1 MVVGSKVEALEV
13 EVAKLK
19 RGLITVMDKTN
30 IAKEKTKTLANE
42 LKVEKQL
49 TVQKD
54 KQLHVANQKVKS
66 VAAKVVQVFH
76 LNEEYNIVLFSWY

>member
-1 MVVGSKVEALEV
+1 MVAGSKVEALEV

-19 RGLITVMDKTN
+19 KGLITVMDEAN

>member
-1 MVVGSKVEALEV
+1 MVAGSKVEALEV
-13 EVAKLK
+13 EVTKLK
-19 RGLITVMDKTN
+19 RGLITVMDEAN

-49 TVQKD
+49 TVQMD
-54 KQLHVANQKVKS
+54 KQLHATNQKVKS
-66 VAAKVVQVFH
+66 MAAKVVQVFH

>member
-1 MVVGSKVEALEV
+1 MVAGSKVQALEV

-19 RGLITVMDKTN
+19 KGLITVMDEAN

-54 KQLHVANQKVKS
+54 KQLYVANQKVKS

>member
-1 MVVGSKVEALEV
+1 MVAGSKVEALEV
-13 EVAKLK
+13 EVTKLK
-19 RGLITVMDKTN
+19 RGLITVMDEAN

-54 KQLHVANQKVKS
+54 KQLYVANQKVKS

>member
-1 MVVGSKVEALEV
+1 MVAGSKVEALEV

-19 RGLITVMDKTN
+19 KGLITVMDEAN

-54 KQLHVANQKVKS
+54 KQLHAANQKVKS

>member
-1 MVVGSKVEALEV
+1 MVAGSKVEALEV
-13 EVAKLK
+13 EVTKLK
-19 RGLITVMDKTN
+19 RGLITVMDEAN

-54 KQLHVANQKVKS
+54 KQLYVANQKVKS
-66 VAAKVVQVFH
+66 VSAKVVQVFH

>member
-1 MVVGSKVEALEV
+1 MAGSKVEALEV
-13 EVAKLK
+13 EVTKLK
-19 RGLITVMDKTN
+19 RGLITVMDEAN

-54 KQLHVANQKVKS
+54 KQLYVANQKVKS

>member
-1 MVVGSKVEALEV
+1 MVAGSKVEALEV
-13 EVAKLK
+13 EVTKLK
-19 RGLITVMDKTN
+19 RGLITVMDEAN

-54 KQLHVANQKVKS
+54 KQLYVANQKVKS
-66 VAAKVVQVFH
+66 VAAIVVQVFH
-76 LNEEYNIVLFSWY
+76 LNEKYNIVLFSWY

>member
-1 MVVGSKVEALEV
+1 MVAGSKVEALEV
-13 EVAKLK
+13 EVTKLK
-19 RGLITVMDKTN
+19 KGLITVMDEAN

>member
-19 RGLITVMDKTN
+19 RCLITVMDEAN

-54 KQLHVANQKVKS
+54 KQLYVANQKVKS

>member
-1 MVVGSKVEALEV
+1 MVAGSKVEALDV
-13 EVAKLK
+13 EVTKLK
-19 RGLITVMDKTN
+19 RGLITVMDKAN

-54 KQLHVANQKVKS
+54 KQLYVANQKVKS
-66 VAAKVVQVFH
+66 VSAKVVQVFH

>member
-1 MVVGSKVEALEV
+1 MVAGSKVEALEV

-19 RGLITVMDKTN
+19 KGLITVMDEAN

-54 KQLHVANQKVKS
+54 KQLYVANQKVKS
-66 VAAKVVQVFH
+66 VSAKVVQVFH

>member
-1 MVVGSKVEALEV
+1 MVAGSKVEALEV
-13 EVAKLK
+13 EVMKLK
-19 RGLITVMDKTN
+19 RGLITVMDEAN

-54 KQLHVANQKVKS
+54 KQLHATNQKVKS
-66 VAAKVVQVFH
+66 MAAKVVQVSH